1 VRTHQTNGVGLL
13 LIYYTG
19 HARNTSPAET
29 GLFHDHDKYLMR
41 LREFAQQA
49 DVRAIDNDID
59 KAATAIPT
67 GGLENPANQAKPAP
81 AQPPA
86 KMSPININILRYMA
100 RGDWQG
106 AILAGAL
113 TMAPQL
119 KPYLTP
125 DQWRVLNYAINTYG
139 AVNFW
144 TGLSAFA
151 ARIGVPFLSLAGW
164 SSKLNS
170 NEKDELERRRQMGPT
185 LSKN

>member
-1 VRTHQTNGVGLL
+1 
-13 LIYYTG
+13 
-19 HARNTSPAET
+19 
-29 GLFHDHDKYLMR
+29 MR

-49 DVRAIDNDID
+49 DVRAIDNAID
-59 KAATAIPT
+59 KV
-67 GGLENPANQAKPAP
+67 

-86 KMSPININILRYMA
+86 KMPANLTNVLRYLA

-113 TMAPQL
+113 TMAPEL
-119 KPYLTP
+119 KQYLTP

-144 TGLSAFA
+144 EGLSAFA

-170 NEKDELERRRQMGPT
+170 NEKDELERHHQMGPT

>member
-1 VRTHQTNGVGLL
+1 
-13 LIYYTG
+13 
-19 HARNTSPAET
+19 
-29 GLFHDHDKYLMR
+29 MR
-41 LREFAQQA
+41 LQEFAQQA
-49 DVRAIDNDID
+49 DVRAIDNAIARGTTPPTAPTAPPAPTGS
-59 KAATAIPT
+59 AALNPNAPGANPATTIPT
-67 GGLENPANQAKPAP
+67 GGLKNQANQ

-86 KMSPININILRYMA
+86 KKPANLTNVLKYLA
-100 RGDWQG
+100 KGDWSG

-113 TMAPQL
+113 TMAPEL

-139 AVNFW
+139 AINFW

-151 ARIGVPFLSLAGW
+151 ARFGVPFLALAGW